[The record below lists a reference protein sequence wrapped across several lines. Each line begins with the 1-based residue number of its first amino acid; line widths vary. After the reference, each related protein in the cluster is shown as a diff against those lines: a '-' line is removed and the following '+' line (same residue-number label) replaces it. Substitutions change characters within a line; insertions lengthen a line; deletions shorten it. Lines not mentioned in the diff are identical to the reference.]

1 MILRAAESGQLVKVA
16 QGSGTDLKTVY
27 CIEVEGTAP
36 HHTSQTLLPASHA
49 QNRNPDDPSSQ
60 R

>member
-1 MILRAAESGQLVKVA
+1 MILRAAASGQLDKVA
-16 QGSGTDLKTVY
+16 QGSGTDLKIVY

-36 HHTSQTLLPASHA
+36 LHTSQTLLPASHA
-49 QNRNPDDPSSQ
+49 QNRTADDPSNQ

>member
-1 MILRAAESGQLVKVA
+1 MILRAADSGQLVKVA
-16 QGSGTDLKTVY
+16 QGFGTDLKIVY

-36 HHTSQTLLPASHA
+36 LHPSQTLLPASHA
-49 QNRNPDDPSSQ
+49 QNRTADDPSNQ